1 MLIMNK
7 DYNEFLKAK
16 MQDGSLTGF
25 TPVFIPDYLFDF
37 QKFLTEWA
45 IKRGKSAIFA
55 DCGMGKTPMQLIW
68 AENIIRHTNKP
79 VLILTP
85 LAVSGQ
91 TVREGYKFGIEAR
104 RSIDGRHQKTITVTN
119 YERLHYFEPDD
130 FAGVVCDESSILKNF
145 DGAYKTQITEFMR
158 RIPYRLLCT
167 ATAAPN
173 DYIELGTSSE
183 ALGELGYTDM
193 LTRFFTNKE
202 RSLSGGRYKHEQD
215 DWRLK
220 GHAEQAFWRWVCS
233 WARAIRKPSD
243 LGFIDDNFLLPNLIE
258 RETVIK
264 ARRPRPDL
272 LFDITAIGFHEER
285 EVTRRTIPERCEA
298 AARLVNH
305 DKPAVIWCHLND
317 EGDEL
322 ERLIPDSRQISGS
335 DSDEKKEELLGAFQS
350 GQLRVL
356 ITKPKIGAFGL
367 NWQHCSN
374 IVYFVSHSYEQYYQ
388 AVRRCW
394 RFGQEN
400 DVTVNIIRTE
410 AEDRVMENLKRKSD
424 AADAMFTN
432 LVKEMNHVLKIERT
446 NEYRNTMEVPQWL

>member
-1 MLIMNK
+1 MNK